1 MVAPMQRLAQFD
13 VSRQFLT
20 RPGKIAAQIGFGVF
34 CAATM
39 IGFRSVLDVWAPA
52 SGPFALVYPTVLLA
66 TLYGHW
72 RAGVT
77 SFVLSFVWAWY
88 FVLRTP
94 YSFTFEDPTDP
105 FRVVINGF
113 AALILLFFA
122 EAFREAAS
130 RSMEEIRAAAD
141 RRLTLLNEMEHRTKN
156 NFSLVASLLE
166 IQKRQISHPELI
178 APLDDAVSRVR
189 TFADAYSHLAMEQ
202 EEGTEVAMKPYL
214 ELLLDRIER
223 AALSNSVTLHRE
235 IEDIHLPREVAV
247 AIGLYLNEALANC
260 AKYAFPEGAPGTIAV
275 TFSVF
280 EDRWVLSIEDD
291 GLGAASLNGNS
302 TGLGT
307 SLMDAFAGQARA
319 QHSRAARAR
328 GYRVELASEQ

>member
-1 MVAPMQRLAQFD
+1 MQRLAQFD

-20 RPGKIAAQIGFGVF
+20 RPGKIVAQIGFGVF
-34 CAATM
+34 CAAAM
-39 IGFRSVLDVWAPA
+39 IGLRSVLDVWAPV

-72 RAGVT
+72 KAGLT
-77 SFVLSFVWAWY
+77 SFILSFAWAWY

-105 FRVVINGF
+105 SRVLINAS

-122 EAFREAAS
+122 EAFRAAAS
-130 RSMEEIRAAAD
+130 RSMDDIRREAD
-141 RRLTLLNEMEHRTKN
+141 RRLTLLAELEHRTKN

-166 IQKRQISHPELI
+166 IQKRRLSNPELEG
-178 APLDDAVSRVR
+178 PLNDAVNRVR
-189 TFADAYSHLAMEQ
+189 TFADAYSHLAVEQ
-202 EEGTEVAMKPYL
+202 EEGAEVAMKSYL

-223 AALSNSVTLHRE
+223 AALNNSITLHRE
-235 IEDIHLPREVAV
+235 IEDINLPREVGV
-247 AIGLYLNEALANC
+247 AIGLYVNEALANC
-260 AKYAFPEGAPGTIAV
+260 AKYAFPEGAPGTI
-275 TFSVF
+275 SVAF
-280 EDRWVLSIEDD
+280 NVSADRWVLSIEDD
-291 GLGAASLNGNS
+291 GLGAASLNDQS

-307 SLMDAFAGQARA
+307 SLMDAFAAQARA

-328 GYRVELASEQ
+328 GYRVELVSES